1 MLSTKLIELLSTL
14 CLAGLVALATSTSF
28 EATSLVSYC
37 GQLTNEVLCS
47 SRPLLCAVLVQFRQ
61 SWSYDTGEWP
71 PLRRSVDTVLLPS
84 AVFGP
89 WLRAQVFVCL
99 LKSSLFAATLSGC
112 RQEVASV
119 RRQLLV
125 SGIEPEGSAAVLFIE
140 V

>member
-37 GQLTNEVLCS
+37 GQLTNELLCS

-71 PLRRSVDTVLLPS
+71 LRRRRSVDTVLLPS

-89 WLRAQVFVCL
+89 WLRARVFVCL

-125 SGIEPEGSAAVLFIE
+125 SGIEPEGSAAVLF
-140 V
+140 